1 VGVRKV
7 LDADPTKAQ
16 QVNKKPESPGF
27 FLGQA

>member
-16 QVNKKPESPGF
+16 QINKKPGDSGF

>member
-16 QVNKKPESPGF
+16 QINKKPKLPGF